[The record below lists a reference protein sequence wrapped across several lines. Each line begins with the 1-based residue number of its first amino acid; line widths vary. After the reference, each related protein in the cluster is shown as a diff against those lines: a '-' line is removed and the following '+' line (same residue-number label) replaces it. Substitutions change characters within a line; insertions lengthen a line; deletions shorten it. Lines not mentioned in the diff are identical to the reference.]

1 MLAKSDGRE
10 AEEQRW
16 AKEMWF
22 KRSGEL
28 LQELSTE
35 RQTSAAATAAA
46 AAAKAEAAM
55 ARSEVAAA
63 RSEVKAAEAKAEL
76 LAQKCELLERSLT
89 ETQERTAIAAVHN
102 PTAQMDMA
110 ETEALPSREQLVAWQ
125 EAASE
130 GRKRAEEDAARQR
143 KRANAL
149 RTQVDQLS
157 VALEQRERE
166 AHDTET
172 DALAAA
178 HRGELQTELQTL
190 RERQAGDAAE
200 LAALRA
206 RCSHDARELA
216 SLRARLE
223 QQRAQHDEDLAAL
236 RSQGERERADA
247 RAVISLRS
255 QLEQREREVHEMAEL
270 LNAVRSCSQL
280 ELPAGHAAGGA
291 SVESVSKPSSTSQ
304 IVAASPPPPN
314 TDVALPAASEFAALA
329 SELTTLVRDSVRGAL
344 GGEMRKLVDELRN
357 TAVAKAEAAC
367 DMRIATLEV
376 AVGELLGALDAE
388 THRLLTK
395 WRGRLDTAERE
406 NRRLKEELRLHHVA
420 ALDLK
425 GQLKKQHLAGGSVSL
440 HGQLAAASEAA
451 AAKQPQ
457 QQPQYLPPP
466 PPPPPQQVQHQQHQ
480 QQYQHVADVR
490 YAGAPLSQQPNFAP
504 MADPKTGAWT
514 GAYCAVPTGPTRW

>member
-1 MLAKSDGRE
+1 M
-10 AEEQRW
+10 
-16 AKEMWF
+16 
-22 KRSGEL
+22 
-28 LQELSTE
+28 
-35 RQTSAAATAAA
+35 
-46 AAAKAEAAM
+46 
-55 ARSEVAAA
+55 
-63 RSEVKAAEAKAEL
+63 
-76 LAQKCELLERSLT
+76 
-89 ETQERTAIAAVHN
+89 
-102 PTAQMDMA
+102 
-110 ETEALPSREQLVAWQ
+110 AWQ
-125 EAASE
+125 EAVGRTEARGGGRRAS
-130 GRKRAEEDAARQR
+130 AQACQCAT
-143 KRANAL
+143 
-149 RTQVDQLS
+149 TQVDQLS

-314 TDVALPAASEFAALA
+314 TDVALPAASVAALA
-329 SELTTLVRDSVRGAL
+329 SELTTLVRDSMRGAL
-344 GGEMRKLVDELRN
+344 GGEMRKLVDELRS

-367 DMRIATLEV
+367 DMR
-376 AVGELLGALDAE
+376 
-388 THRLLTK
+388 
-395 WRGRLDTAERE
+395 
-406 NRRLKEELRLHHVA
+406 N
-420 ALDLK
+420 
-425 GQLKKQHLAGGSVSL
+425 
-440 HGQLAAASEAA
+440 
-451 AAKQPQ
+451 P
-457 QQPQYLPPP
+457 
-466 PPPPPQQVQHQQHQ
+466 
-480 QQYQHVADVR
+480 
-490 YAGAPLSQQPNFAP
+490 
-504 MADPKTGAWT
+504 
-514 GAYCAVPTGPTRW
+514 